1 MRLLK
6 YNKKVVVRNMGFGLS
21 LLVSLILLN
30 GCVANYGSLRPDG
43 EVTRLFKTYQV
54 QTEYQYYFSGPQ
66 SRPHAIMGI
75 HRSYTLNSKLWKAVD
90 ISEEQLKSWVSS
102 RMYGR
107 LGISPK
113 GYYIVDPD
121 GKRIGIWYSMWDTT
135 TVKIVGPGQV
145 SVATP
150 DLYSGP
156 NALGNER

>member
-1 MRLLK
+1 MRWLI
-6 YNKKVVVRNMGFGLS
+6 YNKRLMLRDVGFGLT
-21 LLVSLILLN
+21 LLVSLILLS
-30 GCVANYGSLRPDG
+30 GCAANYGGLRISG
-43 EVTRLFKTYQV
+43 EVTRLFETYQV
-54 QTEYQYYFSGPQ
+54 QTDYQYYYSGPE

-90 ISEEQLKSWVSS
+90 ISEAQLKSWVRS

-107 LGISPK
+107 LGISPR

-121 GKRIGIWYSMWDTT
+121 GKRIGIWYSMWGTT
-135 TVKIVGPGQV
+135 TVKIEGPGQV

-150 DLYSGP
+150 DIFSGP